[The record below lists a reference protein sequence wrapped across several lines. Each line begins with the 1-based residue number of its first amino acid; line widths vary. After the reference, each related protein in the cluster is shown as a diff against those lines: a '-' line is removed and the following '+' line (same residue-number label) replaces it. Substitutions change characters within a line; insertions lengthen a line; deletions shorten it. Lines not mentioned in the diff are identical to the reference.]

1 MADRASAAA
10 ELLLDARR
18 TQRQLDGLPES
29 CRPGDLDAA
38 YAIQERHVA
47 GLCEAYA
54 AKPIG
59 YKVGCTNASA
69 QKLLGLDRP
78 FSGVLLDRF
87 MYRSPAA
94 IPAGRCFM
102 RCIEAEFA
110 FRLGRDLPPA
120 AKPYDHGAVAAA
132 VAAVLPAIEIVDTRY
147 QAWTKVGALSLI
159 ADQGSTG
166 LWVAGAEQTGWQRF
180 DLPRHAV
187 RLLLNGEPIRD
198 GVGGNVLGDP
208 LASVAWLANDLS
220 RRGGGLSAGDLVSTG
235 TCIDVHFAAPG
246 ERLCADFG
254 PLGSVEINFSA

>member
-18 TQRQLDGLPES
+18 ARRRLDGLPES

-38 YAIQERHVA
+38 YAIQDRHVA
-47 GLCEAYA
+47 GLCGAYA

-69 QKLLGLDRP
+69 QKLLGLDQP

-87 MYRSPAA
+87 MYRSPAS
-94 IPAGRCFM
+94 IAGELCFM

-110 FRLGRDLPPA
+110 FRLGRDLPPVQ
-120 AKPYDHGAVAAA
+120 KLYDRGAVAGAIAA
-132 VAAVLPAIEIVDTRY
+132 ILPAIEIVDTRY

-166 LWVAGAEQTGWQRF
+166 LWVAGAERADWRHF

-208 LASVAWLANDLS
+208 LASVVWLANDLS
-220 RRGGGLSAGDLVSTG
+220 RRGRGLRAGDLVSTG

-246 ERLCADFG
+246 ERLRADFG